1 MDQIKKYAFDEIK
14 WIVERDNL
22 LGYTN
27 FNEEFKTHTDAR
39 NFQLGA
45 VIRHNEKSIAFYCS
59 KLTGDHKRYT
69 VT

>member
-45 VIRHNEKSIAFYCS
+45 VISNKEKPIGLYSRKI
-59 KLTGDHKRYT
+59 TGAH
-69 VT
+69 